1 MTLAYDGQRM
11 DAFGVRI
18 SGEGVFNTPSRDI
31 EFLSV
36 PGRNG
41 DLSIDNGRY
50 NNISITY
57 PAFIKDGFPQK
68 NRALVS
74 FLASVKGYKRL
85 EDDYNPDYYRM
96 AVYQGGIDFA
106 TTPWNRGAKF
116 DLVFNCKP
124 QKYLKVGEQTV
135 TITTSG
141 VLFNPTR
148 FNAKPLIKTGK
159 GTITIGDYTI
169 TVANDCPVNEIYLD
183 CDLMNA
189 YNGTTNL
196 NNYVSGTFPELIPGA
211 NAITG
216 NFEIQPRW
224 WTI

>member
-1 MTLAYDGQRM
+1 MITINGRSSLD
-11 DAFGVRI
+11 FGVGIHGNDVYNAPKRSTESI
-18 SGEGVFNTPSRDI
+18 
-31 EFLSV
+31 SV

-41 DLSIDNGRY
+41 DLIIDNGRY
-50 NNISITY
+50 ENISVTYHCYIISDFGNNIDNFR
-57 PAFIKDGFPQK
+57 AFLMANPGYCRIEDTFHPEEYRIG
-68 NRALVS
+68 RVS
-74 FLASVKGYKRL
+74 KELDVDVKGKSRAGEFDLTFDMKPQRYLKAG
-85 EDDYNPDYYRM
+85 EEWISPDSVIYNP
-96 AVYQGGIDFA
+96 
-106 TTPWNRGAKF
+106 T
-116 DLVFNCKP
+116 L
-124 QKYLKVGEQTV
+124 
-135 TITTSG
+135 
-141 VLFNPTR
+141 

-189 YNGTTNL
+189 YNGSTNL